1 MLNHFKLFRMTITI
15 TPTQIL
21 KVLHVVSWIIFIGL
35 CVNAGGFL
43 FNSLFALYYNPMA
56 VNNFWQG
63 IDLSSLYDFD
73 KGFFLI
79 ITLYMFIVGTLK
91 AVLFYLIVKLIHDK
105 NLNLNQPFNNKMTRF
120 VANGAYLSLG
130 ISFFSKWG
138 ADTLKWLIGK
148 GVQLPAIQDLNLG
161 GADVWFFMGIIFW
174 VLKQLFKRGETIQ
187 TENDLTI

>member
-1 MLNHFKLFRMTITI
+1 MTITI

-43 FNSLFALYYNPMA
+43 FNSLFALYNNPMA
-56 VNNFWQG
+56 ANNFWQG

-105 NLNLNQPFNNKMTRF
+105 NLNLNQPFNNKIDILFFAIYSPNTKHDIRCFLMSLLRF
-120 VANGAYLSLG
+120 CFY
-130 ISFFSKWG
+130 
-138 ADTLKWLIGK
+138 
-148 GVQLPAIQDLNLG
+148 PH
-161 GADVWFFMGIIFW
+161 
-174 VLKQLFKRGETIQ
+174 
-187 TENDLTI
+187 

>member
-35 CVNAGGFL
+35 CVNGGGFL

-56 VNNFWQG
+56 ANNFWQG

-73 KGFFLI
+73 KGFFLV

-91 AVLFYLIVKLIHDK
+91 AVLFYLIVKLLHDK

-120 VANGAYLSLG
+120 IANVAYLSLG

-138 ADTLKWLIGK
+138 ADNLKWLIEK
-148 GVQLPAIQDLNLG
+148 GVQMPAIQDLNLG